1 MSELSVSPATLRFL
15 LGYPPDLI
23 RQVAELLA
31 RGGLDERL
39 QARYPEAHQVRS
51 DGALYDYVCALKA
64 EYMRKADP
72 ISRVAYDGKLQ
83 TLHQAL
89 GTHTNAIRVQG
100 GKLRSKREIRVATL
114 FRQAPEAFLRM
125 IVVHELAHLR
135 VREHDKAFYQLCQHM
150 EPDYHQ
156 YEFDL
161 RTYLA
166 YRDAGGEAIWE
177 A

>member
-100 GKLRSKREIRVATL
+100 GRLRSKREIRVATL

-135 VREHDKAFYQLCQHM
+135 EKEHDKPFYQLCCWM
-150 EPDYHQ
+150 EPDYHRL
-156 YEFDL
+156 ELDL
-161 RTYLA
+161 RIYLCWLEH
-166 YRDAGGEAIWE
+166 GGAALW

>member
-100 GKLRSKREIRVATL
+100 ASCAASGRFGWRPYSGRRRRPSCA
-114 FRQAPEAFLRM
+114 
-125 IVVHELAHLR
+125 
-135 VREHDKAFYQLCQHM
+135 
-150 EPDYHQ
+150 
-156 YEFDL
+156 
-161 RTYLA
+161 
-166 YRDAGGEAIWE
+166 
-177 A
+177 